1 MSRSVH
7 FRLEIGGTTG
17 ARLWCVSTSETGVS
31 VSSVVVP
38 GGVILGTGDR
48 MGRASPLRAGSAG
61 VRVCPRGWWV
71 LHTRAH
77 RVLVGTA
84 ESCGTALSVAITVL
98 LPCAQTPLTAHGN
111 PTTTHHAHQKS
122 SSFQQK
128 PASASR
134 RPRSPMCN
142 TNDNHTRSTHP
153 PRPTPRS
160 VQFSPTNPTSRRAR
174 RAQGPKPHAPPREP
188 STNSRPAEARP
199 ISTRNSTDLGTGYDR
214 SRREFRPISWR
225 NRTDLGTG
233 SNRSRAGVRPTSRR
247 NRTDLGEG
255 VVRG

>member
-1 MSRSVH
+1 M
-7 FRLEIGGTTG
+7 
-17 ARLWCVSTSETGVS
+17 WCVRTSETGVS
-31 VSSVVVP
+31 VSGVVVP

-48 MGRASPLRAGSAG
+48 MGRAGPLRAGSAG

-84 ESCGTALSVAITVL
+84 ESCGTALSVTVMAL
-98 LPCAQTPLTAHGN
+98 LPCAQTPSLHMGTRPPHTTLTRKARHSNKNQPRPHEGPGLPCAT
-111 PTTTHHAHQKS
+111 PTTTTPEARTHHAPHRDRS
-122 SSFQQK
+122 SSG
-128 PASASR
+128 S
-134 RPRSPMCN
+134 
-142 TNDNHTRSTHP
+142 
-153 PRPTPRS
+153 RS
-160 VQFSPTNPTSRRAR
+160 VQFSPTNPTSKHAR
-174 RAQGPKPHAPPREP
+174 QAQGPKPHAPPREP

-225 NRTDLGTG
+225 NRTDLG
-233 SNRSRAGVRPTSRR
+233 
-247 NRTDLGEG
+247 EG

>member
-1 MSRSVH
+1 M
-7 FRLEIGGTTG
+7 
-17 ARLWCVSTSETGVS
+17 WCVSTSETGVS
-31 VSSVVVP
+31 VSGVVVP
-38 GGVILGTGDR
+38 GGVILGSGDR

-98 LPCAQTPLTAHGN
+98 LPCAQTPHRTWEPNHHTAHSPKNPVIPTKTSPPPRRGPALPCAT
-111 PTTTHHAHQKS
+111 PTTTTPEARTHHAPRRDRS
-122 SSFQQK
+122 SSG
-128 PASASR
+128 S
-134 RPRSPMCN
+134 
-142 TNDNHTRSTHP
+142 
-153 PRPTPRS
+153 RS
-160 VQFSPTNPTSRRAR
+160 VQFSPTNPTSKHAR

-225 NRTDLGTG
+225 NRTDLG
-233 SNRSRAGVRPTSRR
+233 
-247 NRTDLGEG
+247 EG